1 MWANTGIHFGL
12 NVAYGIIYGLSGE
25 YGDGLILT
33 VKGEINPVLNNFIVL
48 AAATIMFLAVFLYY
62 RNKSNENIRFVGV
75 ERHDRDARQIT
86 KINERKFQM
95 NIRNK
100 WNMKHQERIKHLRT
114 SALNPRLEKMS
125 DYLLGGTA
133 LDLACGLGG
142 NSLFLARMNYQVQ
155 AIDISDVAIHF
166 VNEQAAK
173 DHLHIET
180 RIGDL
185 TESLDQNW
193 QKEPFDLI
201 VITYY
206 LDRKLFPIVKNL
218 IKKDGYFFMETY
230 FQSKQN
236 EKRQVSD
243 QYKLQP
249 NELIKE
255 FRDWG
260 ILYFEEHEQEGRQTI
275 FCRKG

>member
-1 MWANTGIHFGL
+1 
-12 NVAYGIIYGLSGE
+12 
-25 YGDGLILT
+25 
-33 VKGEINPVLNNFIVL
+33 
-48 AAATIMFLAVFLYY
+48 
-62 RNKSNENIRFVGV
+62 
-75 ERHDRDARQIT
+75 
-86 KINERKFQM
+86 M

-100 WNMKHQERIKHLRT
+100 WNMKHQERIKQLRA
-114 SALNPRLEKMS
+114 SAFNPRLEKMS

-142 NSLFLARMNYQVQ
+142 NSSFLARMNYRVQ
-155 AIDISDVAIHF
+155 AIDISDVAIQF

-173 DHLHIET
+173 DHLQIET

-193 QKEPFDLI
+193 LNEPFDLI

-206 LDRKLFPIVKNL
+206 LDRKLFPFVKNL

-230 FQSKQN
+230 FQSQQN
-236 EKRQVSD
+236 EKSQVSD

-255 FRDWG
+255 FKDWG
-260 ILYFEEHEQEGRQTI
+260 ILYFEENEQESRQTI

>member
-1 MWANTGIHFGL
+1 MRIIALLGWNNT
-12 NVAYGIIYGLSGE
+12 
-25 YGDGLILT
+25 
-33 VKGEINPVLNNFIVL
+33 
-48 AAATIMFLAVFLYY
+48 
-62 RNKSNENIRFVGV
+62 
-75 ERHDRDARQIT
+75 T
-86 KINERKFQM
+86 KKPDKLPKTNERKFQM

-100 WNMKHQERIKHLRT
+100 WNMKHQERIKQLRT
-114 SALNPRLEKMS
+114 SAFNPRLEKMS

-142 NSLFLARMNYQVQ
+142 NSSFLARMNYQVQ
-155 AIDISDVAIHF
+155 AIDISDVAIQF

-173 DHLHIET
+173 DHLDIET
-180 RIGDL
+180 HIGDL

-193 QKEPFDLI
+193 VKEPFNLI
-201 VITYY
+201 IITYY

-230 FQSKQN
+230 FQSPQS

-243 QYKLQP
+243 RYKLKP

-260 ILYFEEHEQEGRQTI
+260 ILYFEENEQEGRQTI
-275 FCRKG
+275 FCRKDVHAAAQSTFNTGINSLS